1 MKKYQDN
8 SKVMNEGAAELT
20 LLDNLFNH
28 YLIKFAN
35 RSISQTEEHF
45 LTAALALEASG
56 EIDKATLDEF
66 LDDKGI
72 ERRPVVSRRSYSSS
86 NDGCG
91 HGSYTR
97 GC

>member
-1 MKKYQDN
+1 MKRYQDD
-8 SKVMNEGAAELT
+8 SKSINEGAAEQT
-20 LLDNLFNH
+20 LLDNLFNF
-28 YLIKFAN
+28 YLLKYAN

-56 EIDKATLDEF
+56 EVDKETLNEF
-66 LDDKGI
+66 LEDKGI
-72 ERRPVVSRRSYSSS
+72 ERRPVVKRSSYSSG